1 MIAVTSRKAIRNLA
15 VGEFVC
21 RASADHPTANEY
33 HGEFLGSCQAVEG
46 KKGLG
51 KKAARNDE

>member
-21 RASADHPTANEY
+21 RASADHPTADGY
-33 HGEFLGSCQAVEG
+33 HRGFSGGRAKEKREEG
-46 KKGLG
+46 G
-51 KKAARNDE
+51 KKAARTDE